1 VVATGTSR
9 CREDADGPVGRIYEN
24 CFVMRF
30 DGEGRCREFT
40 EYYVCHR
47 P

>member
-1 VVATGTSR
+1 VATSTSR
-9 CREDADGPVGRIYEN
+9 YRELSGGPFVRTYEN
-24 CFVMRF
+24 CFVIRF

-40 EYYVCHR
+40 VYYVRR